1 MFTKSQVEPIH
12 SASQHP
18 PGHAK
23 KITRG
28 RRRLRIA
35 MMTLMCLAAITGLII
50 LTTLDSIKASKHTAK
65 IKTLRASVKLSIEI
79 ANLVHRLQIE
89 RGTRVLHASSGGAAS
104 TRKKVRKA
112 QGKTDQLAKTLDNW
126 PQELTRYQFNSKD
139 SFMMLVNNHR
149 KLHQIGNSTIESE
162 IRFYSKLILDLF
174 DWLFQN
180 VPWSDNDILSEFIG
194 YQTLLAAK
202 EKMGIERALGGA
214 FFIRGQ
220 FKEKSELLWFA
231 EHSFLG
237 KEKLAFSMQLLPDFK
252 TIYNKSLEARNKT
265 LLSQIEDERKV
276 ILNNK
281 KQNASA
287 ESGIRWFK
295 LMSAYL
301 DAILDVQTEI
311 GVLIL
316 AKIDNYVSES
326 ENDLILKLS
335 VIGFVVLMLPSFVYS
350 VYTIQGYAAKLH
362 QATKTLKEEKQ
373 RADTLLYQMLPL
385 QVAEQ
390 LKSGK
395 SVKAEQ
401 FESVTVFFSDI
412 VNFTEICASISPME
426 VTQMLNRIY
435 GLFDNH
441 IDKYDVYKVETI
453 GDAYMVVSGLPN
465 RNGHSHVA
473 QIAVMSLH
481 LVELMESLAT
491 SSEEEKDLCMRIGIH
506 TGKLK

>member
-1 MFTKSQVEPIH
+1 MFTKSQVEPIR
-12 SASQHP
+12 SASQHL

-35 MMTLMCLAAITGLII
+35 MMTIMCLVAITGLII

-162 IRFYSKLILDLF
+162 IRFYSKLISDLF

-180 VPWSDNDILSEFIG
+180 VPLSDNDILSEFIG

-202 EKMGIERALGGA
+202 EKTGIERALGGA

-231 EHSFLG
+231 
-237 KEKLAFSMQLLPDFK
+237 D
-252 TIYNKSLEARNKT
+252 R
-265 LLSQIEDERKV
+265 
-276 ILNNK
+276 
-281 KQNASA
+281 
-287 ESGIRWFK
+287 
-295 LMSAYL
+295 
-301 DAILDVQTEI
+301 
-311 GVLIL
+311 
-316 AKIDNYVSES
+316 
-326 ENDLILKLS
+326 
-335 VIGFVVLMLPSFVYS
+335 
-350 VYTIQGYAAKLH
+350 
-362 QATKTLKEEKQ
+362 
-373 RADTLLYQMLPL
+373 
-385 QVAEQ
+385 
-390 LKSGK
+390 K
-395 SVKAEQ
+395 SV
-401 FESVTVFFSDI
+401 V
-412 VNFTEICASISPME
+412 
-426 VTQMLNRIY
+426 
-435 GLFDNH
+435 
-441 IDKYDVYKVETI
+441 
-453 GDAYMVVSGLPN
+453 
-465 RNGHSHVA
+465 
-473 QIAVMSLH
+473 
-481 LVELMESLAT
+481 
-491 SSEEEKDLCMRIGIH
+491 
-506 TGKLK
+506 